1 MNGRSGACVMSRSH
15 GITSLHAYACLPR
28 RRPAG
33 YTPCL
38 HMLLCSHIA
47 LADEKKKRNN
57 NNTFNKNTKPSV
69 FACMLR
75 CPKLKAV
82 HSPSQSRQPFNSVA
96 SLYRLACIAE
106 KITVSNSHQM
116 SKIKSF
122 ITSDIQLT
130 PSKPPLWPQTYK
142 QETTYPCNLICA

>member
-1 MNGRSGACVMSRSH
+1 MAVQVPVLCPDHTASH
-15 GITSLHAYACLPR
+15 PCMRTPVCRGGDLQGTHHVYTCCSVLISLLQ
-28 RRPAG
+28 
-33 YTPCL
+33 
-38 HMLLCSHIA
+38 M
-47 LADEKKKRNN
+47 KKKRNN